1 MWKNVVYQR
10 DFNDT
15 YHISNDLWI
24 YRSESDLLMDETET
38 KNGKVVIV
46 IWRCYVALDLTR
58 AKCPQFSEFE
68 FFWLETEFDVI
79 LVFKPPQIQI

>member
-58 AKCPQFSEFE
+58 AKCPQFSELE
-68 FFWLETEFDVI
+68 IFWLETEFDVI